1 MTIFLENREEQIGG
15 KGTWLIG
22 SGSTEFACKA
32 YFAWN
37 RVDCHVRC
45 TIPVKGG
52 PITPLKQWRGSVRIS
67 RFRKLTAVR
76 FDANK
81 NAATIQRTADGSFS
95 SNCWPVTISFN
106 DYSPAVSYILAYP
119 RFIYIEQFTN
129 SLFFFF
135 SPPPTYFYDKPPPQC
150 SRENKPNRRQKTNR
164 VNFQQR
170 DKNNIGRGGKKR
182 EKKRKRTK
190 RRRACAKKGEGEK
203 NQRYKERKGWAKG
216 GKRQRAVVERK
227 EWKRKKVVGDDNG
240 IPRNVI
246 SIASVIDQATR
257 SEYGNWYRQGWT
269 TVPTSA
275 MSDVSRPVS
284 ILCPK
289 IFSLLPSSGTRR

>member
-1 MTIFLENREEQIGG
+1 MKNEKEYRVSFPLSLYLSPFFPFSFFQVLDIAFQLKIVIATEKKSGGARDLKKKHVLSPGMTIFLENREEQIRGE
-15 KGTWLIG
+15 GTWLIG
-22 SGSTEFACKA
+22 SGSTKFACKA

-135 SPPPTYFYDKPPPQC
+135 SPP
-150 SRENKPNRRQKTNR
+150 
-164 VNFQQR
+164 
-170 DKNNIGRGGKKR
+170 NI
-182 EKKRKRTK
+182 
-190 RRRACAKKGEGEK
+190 
-203 NQRYKERKGWAKG
+203 
-216 GKRQRAVVERK
+216 
-227 EWKRKKVVGDDNG
+227 
-240 IPRNVI
+240 
-246 SIASVIDQATR
+246 
-257 SEYGNWYRQGWT
+257 
-269 TVPTSA
+269 
-275 MSDVSRPVS
+275 
-284 ILCPK
+284 
-289 IFSLLPSSGTRR
+289 LLW

>member
-15 KGTWLIG
+15 EGTWLIG

-52 PITPLKQWRGSVRIS
+52 PITPLKQWRGCVRIS

-106 DYSPAVSYILAYP
+106 DYSPAVSYVLAYP

-170 DKNNIGRGGKKR
+170 DKNNIGRGEKKGKKTKKNKEEESVR
-182 EKKRKRTK
+182 EKRGGRKKSEIQREK
-190 RRRACAKKGEGEK
+190 GVNEGREEAESSSRAKKVEEKKSGRRR
-203 NQRYKERKGWAKG
+203 QRHSTKCHFHRVGHRSSDA
-216 GKRQRAVVERK
+216 QRVR
-227 EWKRKKVVGDDNG
+227 
-240 IPRNVI
+240 
-246 SIASVIDQATR
+246 
-257 SEYGNWYRQGWT
+257 
-269 TVPTSA
+269 
-275 MSDVSRPVS
+275 
-284 ILCPK
+284 
-289 IFSLLPSSGTRR
+289 

>member
-1 MTIFLENREEQIGG
+1 MTIFLENREEQIGR

-22 SGSTEFACKA
+22 SGSTKFACKA

-106 DYSPAVSYILAYP
+106 DYSPAVSCILAYP

-135 SPPPTYFYDKPPPQC
+135 SPPQHTFMINPLPNVRVKTSRIAVKKRIALIS
-150 SRENKPNRRQKTNR
+150 SREIKT
-164 VNFQQR
+164 
-170 DKNNIGRGGKKR
+170 I
-182 EKKRKRTK
+182 
-190 RRRACAKKGEGEK
+190 
-203 NQRYKERKGWAKG
+203 
-216 GKRQRAVVERK
+216 
-227 EWKRKKVVGDDNG
+227 
-240 IPRNVI
+240 
-246 SIASVIDQATR
+246 
-257 SEYGNWYRQGWT
+257 
-269 TVPTSA
+269 
-275 MSDVSRPVS
+275 
-284 ILCPK
+284 
-289 IFSLLPSSGTRR
+289 

>member
-15 KGTWLIG
+15 EGTWLIG

-135 SPPPTYFYDKPPPQC
+135 SPPQHTFMINPLPNVRVKTSRIAVKKRIALIS
-150 SRENKPNRRQKTNR
+150 SREIKTI
-164 VNFQQR
+164 Q
-170 DKNNIGRGGKKR
+170 GGGEKK

>member
-1 MTIFLENREEQIGG
+1 MTIFLENREEQIGR

-22 SGSTEFACKA
+22 SGSTKFACKA

-106 DYSPAVSYILAYP
+106 DYSPAVSCILAYP

-135 SPPPTYFYDKPPPQC
+135 FPL
-150 SRENKPNRRQKTNR
+150 PN
-164 VNFQQR
+164 
-170 DKNNIGRGGKKR
+170 
-182 EKKRKRTK
+182 
-190 RRRACAKKGEGEK
+190 
-203 NQRYKERKGWAKG
+203 
-216 GKRQRAVVERK
+216 
-227 EWKRKKVVGDDNG
+227 
-240 IPRNVI
+240 
-246 SIASVIDQATR
+246 
-257 SEYGNWYRQGWT
+257 
-269 TVPTSA
+269 
-275 MSDVSRPVS
+275 
-284 ILCPK
+284 IL
-289 IFSLLPSSGTRR
+289 LW

>member
-15 KGTWLIG
+15 EGTWLIG
-22 SGSTEFACKA
+22 SGSTKFACKA

-135 SPPPTYFYDKPPPQC
+135 SPPTYFYDKPPPQC

-170 DKNNIGRGGKKR
+170 DKNNIGRGGKKGK
-182 EKKRKRTK
+182 KKRKRTK

-203 NQRYKERKGWAKG
+203 IRDTKRERG
-216 GKRQRAVVERK
+216 ERR
-227 EWKRKKVVGDDNG
+227 EGRD
-240 IPRNVI
+240 RE
-246 SIASVIDQATR
+246 Q
-257 SEYGNWYRQGWT
+257 
-269 TVPTSA
+269 
-275 MSDVSRPVS
+275 
-284 ILCPK
+284 
-289 IFSLLPSSGTRR
+289 

>member
-1 MTIFLENREEQIGG
+1 MAHRLGINGVCMQSIF
-15 KGTWLIG
+15 
-22 SGSTEFACKA
+22 
-32 YFAWN
+32 
-37 RVDCHVRC
+37 RVKSRRLPCC

-135 SPPPTYFYDKPPPQC
+135 SPPQHTFMINPLPNVRVKTSRIAVKKRIALIS
-150 SRENKPNRRQKTNR
+150 SREIKT
-164 VNFQQR
+164 
-170 DKNNIGRGGKKR
+170 I
-182 EKKRKRTK
+182 
-190 RRRACAKKGEGEK
+190 
-203 NQRYKERKGWAKG
+203 
-216 GKRQRAVVERK
+216 
-227 EWKRKKVVGDDNG
+227 
-240 IPRNVI
+240 
-246 SIASVIDQATR
+246 
-257 SEYGNWYRQGWT
+257 
-269 TVPTSA
+269 
-275 MSDVSRPVS
+275 
-284 ILCPK
+284 
-289 IFSLLPSSGTRR
+289 